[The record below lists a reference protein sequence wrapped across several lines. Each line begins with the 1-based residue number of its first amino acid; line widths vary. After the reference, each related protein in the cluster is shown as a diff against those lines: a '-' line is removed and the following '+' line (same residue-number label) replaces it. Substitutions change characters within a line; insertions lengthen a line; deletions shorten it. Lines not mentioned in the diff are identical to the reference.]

1 MTTRPTTTGKA
12 PATGPTVPAS
22 PGGSGGAGGEAPG
35 RKPSAEPGPETSNA
49 DTSELSPVPAER
61 AGKAPRATVERP
73 PRPAAV
79 AGRAGTA
86 SAAAP
91 APSAPPARATRPVT
105 TSPSPRPP
113 VTARAP
119 QPTTPVAPDRTGSG
133 AAAARPTAVRQ
144 GPRRAR
150 LLVTR
155 LDPWSVMKTFFMLSV
170 AVAIVLVVATALLW
184 WTLDVTGVFAA
195 VNRTVDDVVGTG
207 STPFDFMAVAGF
219 ERVMGAT
226 LVLAA
231 VEIVLVSAMAT
242 LFAFL
247 YNLTVGFTRGL
258 EVTLTEDS

>member
-1 MTTRPTTTGKA
+1 M
-12 PATGPTVPAS
+12 
-22 PGGSGGAGGEAPG
+22 
-35 RKPSAEPGPETSNA
+35 
-49 DTSELSPVPAER
+49 
-61 AGKAPRATVERP
+61 
-73 PRPAAV
+73 
-79 AGRAGTA
+79 
-86 SAAAP
+86 
-91 APSAPPARATRPVT
+91 ARAPQAG
-105 TSPSPRPP
+105 PP
-113 VTARAP
+113 VTA
-119 QPTTPVAPDRTGSG
+119 DRTGSG
-133 AAAARPTAVRQ
+133 GAAARPAAARQ

-155 LDPWSVMKTFFMLSV
+155 LDPWSVMKTFFMLAL
-170 AVAIVLVVATALLW
+170 AVAIVLVVSTALLW

-195 VNRTVDDVVGTG
+195 VNRTVDDVVGSG

-247 YNLTVGFTRGL
+247 YNLTVGFTGGL